1 MIWPP
6 RGFCG
11 IRVVGDVHGDAE
23 AFRAAIEGARAANL
37 FLLQLGDL
45 TDDGPDSPEALRLMF
60 RLLDEGR
67 GLFLLGNHDHKLRRA
82 LLGEKVAIEPESLG
96 RCLEQLAAAPDRAAL
111 AARAV
116 AEVEQ
121 APAWLRLGD
130 LLFVHGGFH
139 THMLHAAPPRD
150 AGARRPAGAVA
161 RALFGEPTGRT
172 LPNGKPERSYRWIDR
187 IPRGM
192 RVYLGHDRR
201 STDGRPLR
209 VVGEQGGEA
218 WFLDTGAGKGGHLS
232 WMDLPLP
239 QAAGGGRGAALP
251 A

>member
-6 RGFCG
+6 RGFAG

-23 AFRAAIEGARAANL
+23 AFCAAIEGARAANL
-37 FLLQLGDL
+37 FVLQLGDL

-82 LLGEKVAIEPESLG
+82 LRGERVVIEPESLG
-96 RCLEQLAAAPDRAAL
+96 RCLDQLAVAPDREAL
-111 AARAV
+111 SARAI
-116 AEVEQ
+116 AEIEQ
-121 APAWLRLGD
+121 APAWLRHGK

-139 THMLHAAPPRD
+139 THMLHAPPPRD
-150 AGARRPAGAVA
+150 AGARRPDGAVA

-172 LPNGKPERSYRWIDR
+172 LPNGKPERTYRWIDR
-187 IPRGM
+187 IPAGM
-192 RVYLGHDRR
+192 RVYVGHDRR
-201 STDGRPLR
+201 STDGRPLH
-209 VVGEQGGEA
+209 VAGEQGGEV

-232 WMDLPLP
+232 WMDLPL
-239 QAAGGGRGAALP
+239 R
-251 A
+251 